1 MTACDLMQSPGW
13 SKLEDDALESRRDL
27 VRKLIR
33 RVTMKPGSLG
43 TEIDRSHRCR
53 LLPGLVQPKR
63 EQDLVVASIE
73 CPISLKRRGVEMR
86 WSSRMLLTGIA
97 RMLLLLGLNGGPGG
111 CRTISVNQALTL

>member
-73 CPISLKRRGVEMR
+73 CPISLKRRGVETPMVVTNAADR
-86 WSSRMLLTGIA
+86 HRQNAAAAGT
-97 RMLLLLGLNGGPGG
+97 
-111 CRTISVNQALTL
+111 

>member
-1 MTACDLMQSPGW
+1 MTACDLMRSPGW

-43 TEIDRSHRCR
+43 TEIDRSAIVAELLQVWFSPNESRTLWSPASNVPSPSNAAASRC
-53 LLPGLVQPKR
+53 
-63 EQDLVVASIE
+63 
-73 CPISLKRRGVEMR
+73 R

-97 RMLLLLGLNGGPGG
+97 RMLLLLLGL
-111 CRTISVNQALTL
+111 